1 MNQFQGMNSERVFN
15 IILADLALEKMKL
28 EEDLERTIN
37 IDMDINIKVEK
48 VKNFINKL
56 SMTELSIAKF
66 TGMLNVNNNNKQN

>member
-1 MNQFQGMNSERVFN
+1 MNSERVFN

-37 IDMDINIKVEK
+37 TDMEINIKIET
-48 VKNFINKL
+48 VKNFISKL
-56 SMTELSIAKF
+56 AITELSIAKF

>member
-1 MNQFQGMNSERVFN
+1 MNSERVFN

-37 IDMDINIKVEK
+37 TDMDINIKVEK

-56 SMTELSIAKF
+56 SMTELSIVKF